1 MGHTCFCIHGLAY
14 AFVFDSNSLCHVLK
28 LMLLVC
34 MVSLFHV
41 YVLGGVE
48 VDIGDP
54 IGMHFGG
61 GDEPIPSSLHMFT
74 EDI

>member
-1 MGHTCFCIHGLAY
+1 MFERVASSALCLCKCQGSVGPFFLQFGHC
-14 AFVFDSNSLCHVLK
+14 LC
-28 LMLLVC
+28 
-34 MVSLFHV
+34 
-41 YVLGGVE
+41 LGGVE